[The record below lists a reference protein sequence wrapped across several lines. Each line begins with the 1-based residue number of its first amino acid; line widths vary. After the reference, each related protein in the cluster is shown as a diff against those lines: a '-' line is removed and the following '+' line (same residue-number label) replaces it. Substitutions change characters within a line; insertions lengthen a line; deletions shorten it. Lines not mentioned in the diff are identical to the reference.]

1 MGSFVERE
9 VEQLGLLQVAQT
21 VVDAAVDVD
30 DLGVLLD
37 QGNRRQEAR
46 TLQAVLVQAVRDD
59 VGGGHQGHAVLEQ
72 LLHQGAEDH
81 RVGNVG
87 DEEFVEADNPR
98 LVGETLGNDG
108 QRVLLALEGFHF
120 LVHALHEAVEVRTHL
135 LLERQRLEEGIDQV
149 GLAAPYPTPEVQAL
163 DRGLLLLAEQ
173 LAEHARLVVLRVHQV
188 VVQALQVTHRSFL
201 RRVMEE
207 VGTFQICLISF

>member
-1 MGSFVERE
+1 M
-9 VEQLGLLQVAQT
+9 EQFGLLQVTQA
-21 VVDAAVDVD
+21 VVDPAVDVHH
-30 DLGVLLD
+30 LGVLLD
-37 QGNRRQEAR
+37 HGDGRQEAR
-46 TLQAVLVQAVRDD
+46 ALQAVLVQAVRHD
-59 VGGGHQGHAVLEQ
+59 VGSSHQRYAVLEQ
-72 LLHQGAEDH
+72 LFHQGAEDH
-81 RVGNVG
+81 RVGNVRY
-87 DEEFVEADNPR
+87 EEFVETDDLGFFA
-98 LVGETLGNDG
+98 EALGNDG

-120 LVHALHEAVEVRTHL
+120 LVHTLHEAVEVRAHL

>member
-1 MGSFVERE
+1 MH
-9 VEQLGLLQVAQT
+9 T
-21 VVDAAVDVD
+21 
-30 DLGVLLD
+30 
-37 QGNRRQEAR
+37 
-46 TLQAVLVQAVRDD
+46 
-59 VGGGHQGHAVLEQ
+59 
-72 LLHQGAEDH
+72 
-81 RVGNVG
+81 
-87 DEEFVEADNPR
+87 
-98 LVGETLGNDG
+98 
-108 QRVLLALEGFHF
+108 
-120 LVHALHEAVEVRTHL
+120 LHEAVEVRAHL

-149 GLAAPYPTPEVQAL
+149 GLASPYPTPEVQAL